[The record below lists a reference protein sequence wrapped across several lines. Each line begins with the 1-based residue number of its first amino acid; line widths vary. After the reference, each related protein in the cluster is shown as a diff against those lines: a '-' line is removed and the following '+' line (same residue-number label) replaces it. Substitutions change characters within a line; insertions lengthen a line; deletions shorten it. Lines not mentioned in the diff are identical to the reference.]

1 MSIAELRLLPNSEKL
16 KIIETLWADICA
28 DDASFESPDW
38 HADVLRQTEE
48 DLKAGKI
55 TAIDWED
62 AKKELRK
69 RFE

>member
-1 MSIAELRLLPNSEKL
+1 MDVDLPENA
-16 KIIETLWADICA
+16 TGD
-28 DDASFESPDW
+28 ESPDW

-48 DLKAGKI
+48 YLKAGKI